1 MTGPEDDAGLAGKV
15 ALISGGGAAGDG
27 IGNGRA
33 AAILLARAGVKVLV
47 ADRDLA
53 LAERTAEMIR
63 TEGGT
68 AAAIASDV
76 TSEAECK
83 ALVEASVDRFG
94 RLDYLDNNVGIG
106 SRGSVVD
113 EKPEEYRRV
122 MQVNVETMFLLSKYA
137 IPAMIKTAKGGA
149 IVNISSISALRP
161 RGLTTYTTS
170 KAAVIGL
177 TQAMAVDH
185 GRGLHRRGAWRRR
198 HQRGRCK
205 TLVEAAL
212 DRWGRLDFLDNN
224 VGIGSRGSVVDEA
237 PEQYRRV
244 MQVNVETMF
253 LLSKHAIPAMIQTAK
268 GGAIVNISSISAL
281 RPRGLTTYT
290 TSKAAIIGLTR
301 AMAVDHGRDNIRV
314 NCICPGPMYTPMVYA
329 RGMSEQARANRAR
342 ASLLKTEGTGW
353 DVGHA
358 VKFLLSNFARYITGQ
373 VLVVDGGTTLQAPER
388 ESQEH

>member
-1 MTGPEDDAGLAGKV
+1 MDGLLTPTPRCYRQKKHQDGKGTEHTMQGPEDDAGLAGKV
-15 ALISGGGAAGDG
+15 ALISGGGAAGEG

-33 AAILLARAGVKVLV
+33 AAILLARAGAKVLV
-47 ADRDLA
+47 ADRDLK
-53 LAERTAEMIR
+53 LAERTVEMIAG
-63 TEGGT
+63 EGGT
-68 AAAIASDV
+68 AAAQGGDV
-76 TSEAECK
+76 TSESDCK
-83 ALVEASVDRFG
+83 
-94 RLDYLDNNVGIG
+94 
-106 SRGSVVD
+106 
-113 EKPEEYRRV
+113 
-122 MQVNVETMFLLSKYA
+122 Q
-137 IPAMIKTAKGGA
+137 
-149 IVNISSISALRP
+149 
-161 RGLTTYTTS
+161 
-170 KAAVIGL
+170 
-177 TQAMAVDH
+177 
-185 GRGLHRRGAWRRR
+185 
-198 HQRGRCK
+198 
-205 TLVEAAL
+205 LVEAAL

-253 LLSKHAIPAMIQTAK
+253 LLSKHAIPAMIKTAQ

-329 RGMSEQARANRAR
+329 RGMSEQARAQRAK
-342 ASLLKTEGTGW
+342 ASVLKTEGTGW

-358 VKFLLSNFARYITGQ
+358 VKFLLSNFSRYITGQ
-373 VLVVDGGTTLQAPER
+373 VLVVDGGVTLQAPER

>member
-1 MTGPEDDAGLAGKV
+1 MKGPEDDAGLIGKV

-63 TEGGT
+63 GEGGT
-68 AAAIASDV
+68 VAAMACDV

-83 ALVEASVDRFG
+83 ALVEAAVDRFG

-113 EKPEEYRRV
+113 EKPDEYRRV

-185 GRGLHRRGAWRRR
+185 GR
-198 HQRGRCK
+198 
-205 TLVEAAL
+205 
-212 DRWGRLDFLDNN
+212 
-224 VGIGSRGSVVDEA
+224 
-237 PEQYRRV
+237 
-244 MQVNVETMF
+244 
-253 LLSKHAIPAMIQTAK
+253 
-268 GGAIVNISSISAL
+268 
-281 RPRGLTTYT
+281 
-290 TSKAAIIGLTR
+290 
-301 AMAVDHGRDNIRV
+301 DNIRV

-329 RGMSEQARANRAR
+329 RGMTDAARTQRAN
-342 ASLLKTEGTGW
+342 ASVLKTEGTGW

-358 VKFLLSNFARYITGQ
+358 VKFLLSDHARYITGQ
-373 VLVVDGGTTLQAPER
+373 VLVVDGGVTLQAPER
-388 ESQEH
+388 ESQPH